1 MPDKPF
7 CLWQNEKNAPLSKQF
22 LNLIEKLQVIQNWKS
37 NNAKIADIVISPNTA
52 LRHNY
57 YVCQNEINNE

>member
-22 LNLIEKLQVIQNWKS
+22 LNLIEKL
-37 NNAKIADIVISPNTA
+37 
-52 LRHNY
+52 
-57 YVCQNEINNE
+57 